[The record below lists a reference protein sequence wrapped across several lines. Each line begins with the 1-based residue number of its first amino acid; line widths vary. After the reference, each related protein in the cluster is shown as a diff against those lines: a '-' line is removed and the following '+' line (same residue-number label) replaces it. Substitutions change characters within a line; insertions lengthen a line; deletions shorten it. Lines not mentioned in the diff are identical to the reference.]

1 MLTNLTKPVTYV
13 TTFLV
18 MLSAT
23 AFSQTT
29 IRPFTQVYSENLK
42 GGTTTLGNTILNIV
56 DNNTVNLIKMNES
69 SNAANGVGGIGFS
82 QYGND
87 NQNMQ
92 YIDIDGTAGTVNSS
106 SADLILPAGTN
117 TIKFA
122 RLYWGGKINL
132 SVVTAAPD
140 TLRKIKIRKGTA
152 GAYFN
157 AITPAANV
165 DQFAITTTERVYQ
178 SYVDIT
184 SFINGNGAGTYTVA
198 DIPVTPGSA
207 SGGGKYGGWSIVV
220 AYENQAE
227 PFNSV
232 RIYDGYAQVYNAGNA
247 STLNITLTGLNVPNN
262 PLAANEAVMGTVS
275 WEGDANLGATATN
288 PAGDF
293 VRINNIAVSNGTN
306 PVTNFWNGTISKN
319 GAFVTTK
326 NPNYSNQMGI
336 DIDEV
341 NVGTGYGI
349 LPNATS
355 VSVQFGTEA
364 DQYFPSIFTFSIRM
378 KDPLVTLNKSVSDD
392 NGNGFVDSNEEL
404 TYTLSG
410 ANTGVGSAY
419 NTFIVDTLPANV
431 TYVPGSL
438 EVVNAAGVTP
448 GFKTDNQ
455 DTDEAFK
462 GTNGSKSYVKYFIG
476 IGATGSAGGELPSGS
491 AGDYSVRFKVK
502 AGAIPGTIINTARIS
517 SNSQAGDLF
526 TDDGTAVI
534 GASGGPVPVK
544 FTSFKANLLNNNSA
558 LVKWTTEAEI
568 DNDHFEVQRSDD
580 GIHFITR
587 GKVNGNGS
595 TTISHAYEFTDI
607 LNTVSPIVYYR
618 LKIIDTD
625 GKYSFSKI
633 VAIKIK
639 GTLSVD
645 DFNVYPNPFINDI
658 KIALSSQVDVM
669 ATFRVISFEGK
680 EMIRRMIAVQKGE
693 NIVVLKDFG
702 NIAKG
707 NYILEVTT
715 ASDKFIKK
723 IVKN

>member
-438 EVVNAAGVTP
+438 
-448 GFKTDNQ
+448 
-455 DTDEAFK
+455 
-462 GTNGSKSYVKYFIG
+462 
-476 IGATGSAGGELPSGS
+476 
-491 AGDYSVRFKVK
+491 
-502 AGAIPGTIINTARIS
+502 
-517 SNSQAGDLF
+517 
-526 TDDGTAVI
+526 
-534 GASGGPVPVK
+534 
-544 FTSFKANLLNNNSA
+544 
-558 LVKWTTEAEI
+558 
-568 DNDHFEVQRSDD
+568 
-580 GIHFITR
+580 
-587 GKVNGNGS
+587 
-595 TTISHAYEFTDI
+595 
-607 LNTVSPIVYYR
+607 
-618 LKIIDTD
+618 
-625 GKYSFSKI
+625 
-633 VAIKIK
+633 
-639 GTLSVD
+639 
-645 DFNVYPNPFINDI
+645 
-658 KIALSSQVDVM
+658 
-669 ATFRVISFEGK
+669 
-680 EMIRRMIAVQKGE
+680 
-693 NIVVLKDFG
+693 
-702 NIAKG
+702 
-707 NYILEVTT
+707 
-715 ASDKFIKK
+715 
-723 IVKN
+723 